1 MKRIF
6 LCVIC
11 AIATLSIYS
20 QSWPKQLPEARP
32 GTRWWWFG
40 SAVDSTNL
48 KWNLLQYASHG
59 IGAVEITP
67 IYGVQGN
74 EKNELSYLSPEWM
87 KAIRYT
93 EYQAK
98 DNNIEVD
105 MATGT
110 GWPFGG
116 PWVPINEAACK
127 AVFVDTLVS
136 LNTKIKEIAFALP
149 SKEKSIAT
157 LQKAIEFKS
166 DIKGKKRVIA
176 LYISRTRQMVKRAA
190 PGGEGYVID
199 HFDKNAVMHYLA
211 HIDSTFN
218 ATKTPFPHTFFND
231 SYEVYGADWTP
242 TLLYEF
248 AKLRGY
254 KLETC
259 FDKLLDGDSKT
270 LSDYRETLSDMLLEN
285 FTNQWTAWAH
295 SHGAITRNQAHG
307 SPANLI
313 DCYAAVDIPEIE
325 GFGLSDFKIKGLRKD
340 PGMTK
345 TNFSDLSMLKYAPS
359 AAHITGKQ
367 FTSSETFTWLTEHF
381 RTSLSQMK
389 PDMDLMFCAGVN
401 HMFFHGTPYSPK
413 DAEWPGWKF
422 YASVDMSPTNSI
434 WRDAPYLMSYITRCQ
449 SFLQWGQP
457 DNDFLVYLPV
467 RDMWTKEKGQRLMQF
482 DIHSMAKK
490 APEFISAIMKIDSL
504 GYDCDYISDRY
515 LLSTTYENGT
525 LKTIGGTKYKALIIP
540 DNNIMTSEVK
550 AHLAELEKQ
559 GAHIIIG
566 VNPTEMSICA
576 VPEQIKL
583 QTGMKM
589 IRRSNPTGYH
599 YFMSNLTPNDVDCY
613 MPLATEF
620 KDAAWFNPMNENINK
635 ATINNGKVRIR
646 LRSGESAIL
655 QTYRNGNQNE
665 PTHNDVINPS
675 KTEIKLTKHKWQ
687 LSFVEEAPKVSK
699 TYNLDSLQYWQN
711 LDSETSVTMGTG
723 VYTTTVKL
731 NSAQSKIHW
740 SINLGDVRES
750 ARVYIN
756 GEFIGCAWAVPYI
769 LDCKNLLHKGDNI
782 IRIEVTNLPANR
794 ISDLDK
800 KGVKWRKM
808 KEINIVDLN
817 YQKTT
822 YANWKPIDSG
832 LNNVTLTTDN

>member
-74 EKNELSYLSPEWM
+74 EKNELRYLSPEWM

-242 TLLYEF
+242 TLLDEF
-248 AKLRGY
+248 SKLRGY

-359 AAHITGKQ
+359 AAHITGKL

-449 SFLQWGQP
+449 SF
-457 DNDFLVYLPV
+457 
-467 RDMWTKEKGQRLMQF
+467 
-482 DIHSMAKK
+482 
-490 APEFISAIMKIDSL
+490 
-504 GYDCDYISDRY
+504 
-515 LLSTTYENGT
+515 
-525 LKTIGGTKYKALIIP
+525 
-540 DNNIMTSEVK
+540 
-550 AHLAELEKQ
+550 
-559 GAHIIIG
+559 
-566 VNPTEMSICA
+566 
-576 VPEQIKL
+576 
-583 QTGMKM
+583 
-589 IRRSNPTGYH
+589 
-599 YFMSNLTPNDVDCY
+599 
-613 MPLATEF
+613 
-620 KDAAWFNPMNENINK
+620 
-635 ATINNGKVRIR
+635 
-646 LRSGESAIL
+646 
-655 QTYRNGNQNE
+655 
-665 PTHNDVINPS
+665 
-675 KTEIKLTKHKWQ
+675 
-687 LSFVEEAPKVSK
+687 
-699 TYNLDSLQYWQN
+699 
-711 LDSETSVTMGTG
+711 
-723 VYTTTVKL
+723 
-731 NSAQSKIHW
+731 
-740 SINLGDVRES
+740 
-750 ARVYIN
+750 
-756 GEFIGCAWAVPYI
+756 
-769 LDCKNLLHKGDNI
+769 
-782 IRIEVTNLPANR
+782 
-794 ISDLDK
+794 
-800 KGVKWRKM
+800 
-808 KEINIVDLN
+808 
-817 YQKTT
+817 
-822 YANWKPIDSG
+822 
-832 LNNVTLTTDN
+832 